1 MKDFKL
7 GTFIIW
13 TIIIGL
19 LTFVS
24 FMLSWDNDAV
34 SFPWIVPRIMAFI
47 FGFPS
52 LIIIQVFFQKLI
64 MSDSAM
70 SIYMFSICLNCALY
84 GLLIE
89 RIIYFRKKKGG

>member
-7 GTFIIW
+7 RTFIIW
-13 TIIIGL
+13 TFIIGL

-34 SFPWIVPRIMAFI
+34 SFPWIVPRIMSFI
-47 FGFPS
+47 FGFPF
-52 LIIIQVFFQKLI
+52 LIILQAFSQKLI
-64 MSDSAM
+64 MSESVM
-70 SIYMFSICLNCALY
+70 PIYLVSICLNCALY

-89 RIIYFRKKKGG
+89 RIIYFRKRKRG